1 MAKLIVD
8 TIQRPGSSGLSFP
21 LADGAAGSYVITDG
35 SGQMSFGAG
44 QTFAPAPI
52 PASLGPDLTSTN
64 RIVGSIVTH
73 TDRQNVYSTGEWGS
87 SGPWTTYTNR
97 DAHQDNNL
105 IQFINMALGDG
116 FGASGTTNNFI
127 GGDSESELGRQLE
140 FSAGNRLGYDRD
152 FKHWDNSTSEAGHSF
167 RIMPLRNNSGSAI
180 TVTISSYVSDYWSSG
195 TEGSCLFVLI
205 PNTSTYSTVTSVT
218 STRLS
223 FTNTSTTKT
232 RLTGDISIPANTT
245 VLVCLAS
252 TDRYMTTYRFQDC
265 NYFDSLSTML
275 TNSNIRCD
283 LRMLNS
289 LYQTRFNLPYT
300 GAASSALAA
309 LWTQTATNYGD
320 R

>member
-8 TIQRPGSSGLSFP
+8 TIQRPGSTGLLFP
-21 LADGAAGSYVITDG
+21 LADGAAGSYVTTNG
-35 SGQMSFGAG
+35 TGQMGFGAA
-44 QTFAPAPI
+44 QSFPAAPAP
-52 PASLGPDLTSTN
+52 ASFGPDLTNTN

-73 TDRQNVYSTGEWGS
+73 TDRQNVYSTGEWAS

-105 IQFINMALGDG
+105 IQFVNMALGDG
-116 FGASGTTNNFI
+116 FGAGGTTNNFI

-152 FKHWDNSTSEAGHSF
+152 FKHWDNITGQAGHSF
-167 RIMPLRNNSGSAI
+167 RIMPLRNNSGAAI
-180 TVTISSYVSDYWSSG
+180 TVAISAYVSDYWEQG
-195 TEGSCLFVLI
+195 TEGSCLFVLT
-205 PNTSTYSTVTSVT
+205 PNTSTYSTVTSVA

-223 FTNTSTTKT
+223 FTNTNTTKS
-232 RLTGDISIPANTT
+232 RLSGDVSIPANTT

-265 NYFDSLSTML
+265 NYFDRLSTML

-283 LRMLNS
+283 LRMLSS
-289 LYQTRFNLPYT
+289 LYQSRFNLPST